1 MAQNNNQ
8 DLNLNIEII
17 RSEIQNKIDYL
28 KLIYALSCK
37 LNNHKIFL
45 DSIKDKIKEM
55 MVYKLCYREQLKII
69 NESSR
74 FDIKYDEYL
83 YYMKNIFLLKHL
95 NRLIKN
101 QIQIIKK
108 MRFAKNSLTKQCQI
122 QLNYINFRIIKFK
135 KVQIK

>member
-8 DLNLNIEII
+8 NLNFNIDII

-28 KLIYALSCK
+28 KSISALSCK

-55 MVYKLCYREQLKII
+55 MVYKLSYGEQLKII
-69 NESSR
+69 NESSN

-83 YYMKNIFLLKHL
+83 YYMKKYFF
-95 NRLIKN
+95 IKTSKQINKKQNTDN
-101 QIQIIKK
+101 QKNEIRKK
-108 MRFAKNSLTKQCQI
+108 FSHEAMPDPTEL
-122 QLNYINFRIIKFK
+122 Y
-135 KVQIK
+135 